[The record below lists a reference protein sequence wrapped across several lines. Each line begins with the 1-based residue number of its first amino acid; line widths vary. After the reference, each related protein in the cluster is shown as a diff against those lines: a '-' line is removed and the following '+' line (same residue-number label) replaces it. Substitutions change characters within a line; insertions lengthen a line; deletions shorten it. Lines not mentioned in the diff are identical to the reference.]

1 MKLAKASLAILA
13 TIWMSMGQSALAD
26 QSYPMIDVKVDRAK
40 VMRVSRA
47 ASMVIIGNPAIADA
61 TIKDSQTLIITG
73 KQYGTTNLIVLDAAG
88 EPIADEI
95 LSVTSAMDSNVVV
108 YRGADRFT
116 FHCNP
121 DCDPV
126 LRIGDQGEHVT
137 KLSSAISSLGQLTK
151 GAEIPPNLE

>member
-1 MKLAKASLAILA
+1 MKFAQASFAILA
-13 TIWMSMGQSALAD
+13 IVFLSMGQTALAD

-73 KQYGTTNLIVLDAAG
+73 KQYGTTNLIVLDAEG

-95 LSVTSAMDSNVVV
+95 LSVSSAMDSNVVV
-108 YRGADRFT
+108 YKGTDRYT
-116 FHCNP
+116 LHCSPN
-121 DCDPV
+121 CEPV
-126 LRIGDQGEHVT
+126 YRVGDQKD
-137 KLSSAISSLGQLTK
+137 KLAELNTSIQSRGQLSEGGET
-151 GAEIPPNLE
+151 GPSLE